1 MQPSLSPIGA
11 VSSSD
16 SDIET
21 TSLRLHLAPLLPSL
35 PSCEPSKYTTEIWQ
49 SLRPYLKFCGY
60 RLVTQRDMA
69 FEMAE
74 ATGKPIPDHWN
85 GPPNI
90 DDELYSASSV
100 RCSLPPCF
108 FFHVNGISPQ
118 TGAIFDGYRLSDSL
132 RVTFKILNISDSY
145 EADILSYLRLSD
157 SSVKGDPRNK
167 AIPVLEIL
175 KLTEEREIAV
185 METWSPYWSLPP
197 VSTWAEFA
205 DFMHQV
211 LEVCNIRI

>member
-1 MQPSLSPIGA
+1 MSGIEITCLNLVMAPSDRRPDHNMQSSLSPIGA

-49 SLRPYLKFCGY
+49 SLRPYLEFCGY

-108 FFHVNGISPQ
+108 FF
-118 TGAIFDGYRLSDSL
+118 FFMLMEFLL
-132 RVTFKILNISDSY
+132 RQVLYLT
-145 EADILSYLRLSD
+145 ATACQILSGSHSKFSTYRTAAKWTSYLTCDYQTPLLR
-157 SSVKGDPRNK
+157 
-167 AIPVLEIL
+167 EIL
-175 KLTEEREIAV
+175 
-185 METWSPYWSLPP
+185 ETRRYQYWKY
-197 VSTWAEFA
+197 
-205 DFMHQV
+205 
-211 LEVCNIRI
+211 

>member
-1 MQPSLSPIGA
+1 MKWLKQLASLFQTTGMGLRIS
-11 VSSSD
+11 
-16 SDIET
+16 T
-21 TSLRLHLAPLLPSL
+21 TSCIPHHLYVVHCLP
-35 PSCEPSKYTTEIWQ
+35 
-49 SLRPYLKFCGY
+49 
-60 RLVTQRDMA
+60 V
-69 FEMAE
+69 
-74 ATGKPIPDHWN
+74 
-85 GPPNI
+85 
-90 DDELYSASSV
+90 
-100 RCSLPPCF
+100 F

-185 METWSPYWSLPP
+185 IETWSPYWSLPP

>member
-1 MQPSLSPIGA
+1 MSGIEITCLNLVMAPSDRRPDHNMQSSLSPIGA

-49 SLRPYLKFCGY
+49 SLRPYLEFCGY

-108 FFHVNGISPQ
+108 FFFS
-118 TGAIFDGYRLSDSL
+118 
-132 RVTFKILNISDSY
+132 
-145 EADILSYLRLSD
+145 
-157 SSVKGDPRNK
+157 
-167 AIPVLEIL
+167 
-175 KLTEEREIAV
+175 
-185 METWSPYWSLPP
+185 
-197 VSTWAEFA
+197 
-205 DFMHQV
+205 
-211 LEVCNIRI
+211 C